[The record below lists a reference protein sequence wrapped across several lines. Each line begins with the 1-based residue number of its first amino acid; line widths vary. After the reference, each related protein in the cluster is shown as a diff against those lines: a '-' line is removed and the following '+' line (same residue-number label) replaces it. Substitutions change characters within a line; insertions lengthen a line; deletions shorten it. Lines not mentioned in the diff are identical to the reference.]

1 MARERE
7 ICERAAECVRRSVCL
22 WRVRDE
28 SEVSSARRARSDDL
42 VGAGGLDRGARVS
55 FDCYMLI
62 ARHTYIYML

>member
-1 MARERE
+1 M
-7 ICERAAECVRRSVCL
+7 RAERSVCL

-62 ARHTYIYML
+62 ARHTYNYML

>member
-1 MARERE
+1 M
-7 ICERAAECVRRSVCL
+7 CL

-42 VGAGGLDRGARVS
+42 VGAGGLDRGVRVS

-62 ARHTYIYML
+62 ARHTYNYML